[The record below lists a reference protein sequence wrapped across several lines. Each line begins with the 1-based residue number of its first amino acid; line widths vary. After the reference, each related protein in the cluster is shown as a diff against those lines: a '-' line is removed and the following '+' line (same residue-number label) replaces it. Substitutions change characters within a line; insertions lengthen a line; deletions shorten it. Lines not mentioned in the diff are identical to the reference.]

1 MDYRNLQNSPSLGR
15 LSEADLDGAIAAKFT
30 PLHPVIAFA
39 LAPLRPPLPPVFRA
53 DLGRQRAF
61 LTRHD
66 ALAYDAGWRM
76 HPATCYAELGTP
88 ASMGWH
94 DHQQQRMAP
103 VEYGYEGTINDELD
117 ADERASDLAYRR
129 AGVRSPA
136 SYIPRLPPAPAPKPE
151 HSEAAS

>member
-1 MDYRNLQNSPSLGR
+1 MQHLT
-15 LSEADLDGAIAAKFT
+15 LSAADAAAG
-30 PLHPVIAFA
+30 LA
-39 LAPLRPPLPPVFRA
+39 LSMPAWRRPLPPVHRA
-53 DLGRQRAF
+53 DMGLQRAF

-103 VEYGYEGTINDELD
+103 VEYGYEGTINDQLD

-136 SYIPRLPPAPAPKPE
+136 SYIPRMPPAAPAPKPE
-151 HSEAAS
+151 PSEAES